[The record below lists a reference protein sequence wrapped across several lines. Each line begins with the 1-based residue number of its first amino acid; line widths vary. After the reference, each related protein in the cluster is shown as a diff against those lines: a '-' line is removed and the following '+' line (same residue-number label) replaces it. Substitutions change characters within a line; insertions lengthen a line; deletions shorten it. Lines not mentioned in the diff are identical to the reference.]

1 MRRRNVVF
9 IALCLFAITGMA
21 KTLYKYQDAQG
32 NWHYTDKQPLAGEK
46 LEARQLVETR
56 RLTPATQQRVWLEKT
71 GDNESQD
78 FFVINK
84 YPGPIEMEVSWSK
97 QENVQAIPDLPK
109 RFVLG
114 AGQSPPLFKIR
125 QAARGLA
132 ASFGLQQRYVIGPP
146 LLNYASEVLYV
157 PPIPANTQ
165 FQITQGFGGQ
175 YSHTDAQNR
184 YAVDISMPVDTGVY
198 AARGGIVLEVEEDY
212 FQSGAEQSL
221 ASKAN
226 SIRILHADGSMAVYA
241 HLALEKALVAPGVKV
256 EVGQLIAY
264 SGNTGFSTGPHLHFA
279 VQINRGMELVAT
291 PFKFADVH
299 NKPIDAQEGLWLN
312 GYTPNAGHKQGQM
325 GQN

>member
-146 LLNYASEVLYV
+146 LLNYASEVL
-157 PPIPANTQ
+157 ICA
-165 FQITQGFGGQ
+165 
-175 YSHTDAQNR
+175 A
-184 YAVDISMPVDTGVY
+184 DTGQHAISNHAGLRRSIQPY
-198 AARGGIVLEVEEDY
+198 RCAKPLCGRYQHAGRYRSICRARRHCAGSRGRLFPERRRAIFSL
-212 FQSGAEQSL
+212 QSQ
-221 ASKAN
+221 
-226 SIRILHADGSMAVYA
+226 
-241 HLALEKALVAPGVKV
+241 
-256 EVGQLIAY
+256 
-264 SGNTGFSTGPHLHFA
+264 
-279 VQINRGMELVAT
+279 
-291 PFKFADVH
+291 
-299 NKPIDAQEGLWLN
+299 
-312 GYTPNAGHKQGQM
+312 
-325 GQN
+325 

>member
-1 MRRRNVVF
+1 MTQRGVGLMVLL
-9 IALCLFAITGMA
+9 LCLCSEICMA

-32 NWHYTDKQPLAGEK
+32 NWHYTDKQPLTGEK
-46 LEARQLVETR
+46 MEARQLVESR
-56 RLTPATQQRVWLEKT
+56 RLTPAKQQRVWLEKT

-84 YPGPIEMEVSWSK
+84 YPGAIEMEVSWSK
-97 QENVQAIPDLPK
+97 QENVQAIPELPR
-109 RFVLG
+109 RFVLES
-114 AGQSPPLFKIR
+114 GQSAPLFKVR
-125 QAARGLA
+125 VAAQGQAASYGLK
-132 ASFGLQQRYVIGPP
+132 QHYVVGPP
-146 LLNYASEVLYV
+146 LPNYASDVLYV
-157 PPIPANTQ
+157 PPIPANSQ

-198 AARGGIVLEVEEDY
+198 AARGGIVMEVEEDY
-212 FQSGAEQSL
+212 FQSGVEQSL

-226 SIRILHADGSMAVYA
+226 SVRILHTDGSMAVYA
-241 HLALEKALVAPGVKV
+241 HLALEKVLVAPGVKV

-264 SGNTGFSTGPHLHFA
+264 SGNTGYSTGPHLHFA
-279 VQINRGMELVAT
+279 VQINKGLELVAT

-299 NKPIDAQEGLWLN
+299 NKPFAAQEGLWLN
-312 GYTPNAGHKQGQM
+312 GYTPNAGHKL